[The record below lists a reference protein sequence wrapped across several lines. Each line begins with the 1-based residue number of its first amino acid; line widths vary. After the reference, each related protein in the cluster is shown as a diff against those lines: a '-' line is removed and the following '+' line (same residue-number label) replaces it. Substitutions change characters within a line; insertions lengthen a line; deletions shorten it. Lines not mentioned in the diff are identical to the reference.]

1 MFSTNSS
8 SDGPTEIPRFRKDR
22 EKDIVNRVDKLV
34 KEILAT
40 EGGKQC

>member
-8 SDGPTEIPRFRKDR
+8 SDTPTEITLLRKDG
-22 EKDIVNRVDKLV
+22 EKDIVNRVDKLA

-40 EGGKQC
+40 EGGK